1 MYHNAHLCI
10 IMRIFVKAKPKKM
23 DTYLKTKEKTER
35 LFKTSKTES
44 DQRFYLLVILALET
58 GARVSDLLNIKIN
71 DFRQV
76 DNATLLDYKNKKGK
90 KKQTIRI
97 SEKTANKVNT
107 YMEDKESSF
116 IFYNEKKGS
125 LMSRITAN
133 RRCTATFDFNFHNL
147 RKIAGKNIANQKGVI
162 YASKFLGHSRV
173 STTDIYL
180 GISDE
185 QWLEDMKDVVI

>member
-1 MYHNAHLCI
+1 MYHNTHLCI
-10 IMRIFVKAKPKKM
+10 IMSIFVKAKPKKM

>member
-1 MYHNAHLCI
+1 
-10 IMRIFVKAKPKKM
+10 M
-23 DTYLKTKEKTER
+23 DTYLKTKDKAKR
-35 LFKTSKTES
+35 LFKNSKTES

-97 SEKTANKVNT
+97 SEKTTFKVNAF
-107 YMEDKESSF
+107 MEDKESNF
-116 IFYNEKKGS
+116 VFYNAKKGS

-185 QWLEDMKDVVI
+185 QWLEDMADVII

>member
-1 MYHNAHLCI
+1 
-10 IMRIFVKAKPKKM
+10 M
-23 DTYLKTKEKTER
+23 DTYLETKDKAER
-35 LFKTSKTES
+35 LFKNSKTES
-44 DQRFYLLVILALET
+44 DQRFHLLVILALET

-97 SEKTANKVNT
+97 SENTAFKVNS

-116 IFYNEKKGS
+116 VFYNEKKGS

-133 RRCTATFDFNFHNL
+133 RRCTATFNFNFHNL

-185 QWLEDMKDVVI
+185 HWLEDMKDVVI

>member
-1 MYHNAHLCI
+1 
-10 IMRIFVKAKPKKM
+10 M
-23 DTYLKTKEKTER
+23 DRYLKTKDKAER

-44 DQRFYLLVILALET
+44 DQRFHLLVILALET

-71 DFRQV
+71 DFRQL
-76 DNATLLDYKNKKGK
+76 DDATLLDYKNKKGK

-97 SEKTANKVNT
+97 SEKTTNKVNT

-116 IFYNEKKGS
+116 IFYNAKKGS

-147 RKIAGKNIANQKGVI
+147 RKIAGKNIAKQKGVV

-185 QWLEDMKDVVI
+185 QFIEDMKDVII

>member
-10 IMRIFVKAKPKKM
+10 IMSIFVKAKPKKM

>member
-1 MYHNAHLCI
+1 
-10 IMRIFVKAKPKKM
+10 M
-23 DTYLKTKEKTER
+23 DTYLKTKDKAER
-35 LFKTSKTES
+35 LFKNSKTES

-97 SEKTANKVNT
+97 SEKTTFKVNAF
-107 YMEDKESSF
+107 MEDKESNF
-116 IFYNEKKGS
+116 VFYNAKKGS

-185 QWLEDMKDVVI
+185 QWLEDMADVII

>member
-1 MYHNAHLCI
+1 MN
-10 IMRIFVKAKPKKM
+10 
-23 DTYLKTKEKTER
+23 TYLETKDKAER
-35 LFKTSKTES
+35 LFLNSKTES
-44 DQRFYLLVILALET
+44 DQRFHLLVILALET

-71 DFRQV
+71 DFRQI
-76 DNATLLDYKNKKGK
+76 DTATFLDYKNKKGK
-90 KKQTIRI
+90 KKQTVRI
-97 SEKTANKVNT
+97 SEKTAFKVNT

-133 RRCTATFDFNFHNL
+133 RRCTATFNFNFHNL
-147 RKIAGKNIANQKGVI
+147 RKIAGKNIANQKGVVS
-162 YASKFLGHSRV
+162 ASKFLGHSRV

-180 GISDE
+180 RISDE

>member
-1 MYHNAHLCI
+1 MNTY
-10 IMRIFVKAKPKKM
+10 FETKDKA
-23 DTYLKTKEKTER
+23 ER
-35 LFKTSKTES
+35 LFLNSKTES

-97 SEKTANKVNT
+97 SEKTTSRLNT
-107 YMEDKESSF
+107 YMEDKESNF
-116 IFYNEKKGS
+116 IFYNAKKGS

-185 QWLEDMKDVVI
+185 QWLEDMKDVII

>member
-1 MYHNAHLCI
+1 
-10 IMRIFVKAKPKKM
+10 M
-23 DTYLKTKEKTER
+23 DTYLKTKDKAER
-35 LFKTSKTES
+35 LFKNSKTES

-97 SEKTANKVNT
+97 SEKTTFKVNAF
-107 YMEDKESSF
+107 MEDKESNF
-116 IFYNEKKGS
+116 VFYNAKKGS

-185 QWLEDMKDVVI
+185 QWLEDMKDVII

>member
-1 MYHNAHLCI
+1 
-10 IMRIFVKAKPKKM
+10 M

>member
-1 MYHNAHLCI
+1 MYHNTHLCI

>member
-10 IMRIFVKAKPKKM
+10 IMSIFVKAKPKKM

-147 RKIAGKNIANQKGVI
+147 RKIAGKNIAKQKGVV

-180 GISDE
+180 RISDE